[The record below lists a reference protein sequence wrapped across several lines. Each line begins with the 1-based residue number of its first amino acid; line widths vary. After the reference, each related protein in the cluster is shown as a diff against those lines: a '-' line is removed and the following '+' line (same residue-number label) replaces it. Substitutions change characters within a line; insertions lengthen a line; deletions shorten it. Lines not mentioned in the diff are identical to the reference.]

1 MNPVKNAIGHLISCK
16 DASRL
21 VSQMQERPL
30 TAWQQSQHRTA
41 RRVRHG
47 RRHDASCTRTS
58 CARGGTLRLHSSTR
72 AAIP

>member
-30 TAWQQSQHRTA
+30 TAWQRIRLRWHLAVCRMCRTFENQM
-41 RRVRHG
+41 G
-47 RRHDASCTRTS
+47 F
-58 CARGGTLRLHSSTR
+58 LRKAMER
-72 AAIP
+72 YRE